1 MSLITELA
9 KLSPPSVGP
18 AVGKSIRKMYS
29 LLSDGLDIAIV
40 DRLASWFSV
49 HMSNFNFMWVWKEWC
64 VIFFICPPFTLT
76 WYRTGDL
83 ELSPQ
88 HPKRIFMRRAVE
100 YEIRL
105 SYFDRIVKTLPESMQ
120 SPDAEVLPAEPPGPT
135 FTYDDPGRQIALALI
150 QHPS

>member
-49 HMSNFNFMWVWKEWC
+49 HMSNFNFMWVWKEWY
-64 VIFFICPPFTLT
+64 VI
-76 WYRTGDL
+76 
-83 ELSPQ
+83 LSPC
-88 HPKRIFMRRAVE
+88 P
-100 YEIRL
+100 
-105 SYFDRIVKTLPESMQ
+105 Q
-120 SPDAEVLPAEPPGPT
+120 SKLT
-135 FTYDDPGRQIALALI
+135 
-150 QHPS
+150 